1 MRITRVFLVSA
12 GLFAGALRAQAPVA
26 APVPENAAFAR
37 ARAVLDP
44 VAAKYPGLAVA
55 VAVNGEIVWAE
66 GWGFADVAGK
76 VRATADTPFRI
87 YSVVKPMTAAA
98 LVRLAADGRVDLD
111 APVQKYVPGYPVKPG
126 PAVTLRLLAAHLGG
140 VRHYGKGEAVSR
152 KSCATPSDALAAFAG
167 DPLLYPPGTKE
178 EYSSYGYVLVSAAI
192 EAVTGKPFEDAM
204 RELVFAPAG
213 MTGTVLDRA
222 GRPVPGRA
230 ISYDGKAGD
239 WRESDGAD
247 VTCKFG
253 AGGFLAT
260 ANDMARFGSAL
271 LAGKIVPPDRV
282 AGLFE
287 PARTTAGEETSF
299 GAGWGASRT
308 GTGARL
314 GVMSGGNVGGR
325 SALVADPVAKI
336 VVAIAANT
344 EGPRLSTEARKIL
357 EAFGGAR

>member
-1 MRITRVFLVSA
+1 MRITPALLVFAGLSA
-12 GLFAGALRAQAPVA
+12 GAARAQAPA
-26 APVPENAAFAR
+26 APSVPESGAFAR

-44 VAAKYPGLAVA
+44 VAATYPGLAVA

-76 VRATADTPFRI
+76 VRANADTPFRV

-111 APVQKYVPGYPVKPG
+111 APIQKYVPGYPVKPG
-126 PAVTLRLLAAHLGG
+126 PAITLRLLASHLGG

-167 DPLLYPPGTKE
+167 DPLLHPPGTKE
-178 EYSSYGYVLVSAAI
+178 EYSSHGYVLVSAAI
-192 EAVTGKPFEDAM
+192 ETVTGKPFEDAM

-230 ISYDGKAGD
+230 IPYDGKPGD
-239 WRESDGAD
+239 WKEFAGVD

-271 LAGKIVPPDRV
+271 LAGKVVPPDRV

-287 PARTTAGEETSF
+287 PARTTSGTETSF
-299 GAGWGASRT
+299 GFGWGISRT
-308 GTGARL
+308 ASGARL
-314 GVMSGGNVGGR
+314 GVMSGGNAGGR
-325 SALVADPVAKI
+325 SALVADPASKI

-344 EGPRLSTEARKIL
+344 EGPRLTAEARKIL

>member
-1 MRITRVFLVSA
+1 MRITRAFLVCA
-12 GLFAGALRAQAPVA
+12 GLLAGVARAQVPVA
-26 APVPENAAFAR
+26 APVPENEVFAR

-55 VAVNGEIVWAE
+55 VAVNGEIVWSQ

-87 YSVVKPMTAAA
+87 YSVAKPMTASA
-98 LVRLAADGRVDLD
+98 LVRLAAEGRVDLD

-126 PAVTLRLLAAHLGG
+126 PPVTLRLLASHLGG

-152 KSCATPSDALAAFAG
+152 KRCATPSDALAAFAA
-167 DPLLYPPGTKE
+167 DPLLSPPGTKE
-178 EYSSYGYVLVSAAI
+178 EYSSHGYVLVSAAI
-192 EAVTGKPFEDAM
+192 ESVTAKPFEDAM

-222 GRPVPGRA
+222 ERPVPGRA
-230 ISYDGKAGD
+230 ISYDGKTGD
-239 WRESDGAD
+239 WKESASAD

-287 PARTTAGEETSF
+287 PLKTASGEEASF
-299 GAGWGASRT
+299 GAGWGVSRT
-308 GTGARL
+308 GSGTRL

-325 SALVADPVAKI
+325 SALVADPASKI
-336 VVAIAANT
+336 VVAVAANT
-344 EGPRLSTEARKIL
+344 EGPRLTAEARRIL
-357 EAFGGAR
+357 EVFGGAR